1 MKISIVLMLLAYTMA
16 QEIFLESNLSDL
28 DFIKDEMEDNET
40 GRGSLLGAFTLL
52 DQDNTVDTASS
63 SLPQIPTSL

>member
-1 MKISIVLMLLAYTMA
+1 MLLAYTMA

-52 DQDNTVDTASS
+52 DQDNTVETASS